1 MTYEE
6 IMKISNIEEKEE
18 KLIEYYIEEICVNDW
33 LLEDTENQKI
43 RFKDRY
49 EYKKNGVYHRLNG
62 PAIEFHDG
70 KRGFYYIFGESMNE
84 VNWKPK
90 AQRLLRD
97 KKLKRTLK
105 NIE

>member
-18 KLIEYYIEEICVNDW
+18 KLIEYYTKEIGVNDW
-33 LLEDTENQKI
+33 LLDDTENQKI

-49 EYKKNGVYHRLNG
+49 EHKKNGVYHRLNG

-84 VNWKPK
+84 VDWKPK

-97 KKLKRTLK
+97 KKLERTLK
-105 NIE
+105 NTE